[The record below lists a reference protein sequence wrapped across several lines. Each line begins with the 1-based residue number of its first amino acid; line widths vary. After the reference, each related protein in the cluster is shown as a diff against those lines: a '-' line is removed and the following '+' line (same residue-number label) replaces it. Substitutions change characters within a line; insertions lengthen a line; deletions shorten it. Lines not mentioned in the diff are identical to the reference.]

1 MPLRISILVEDKI
14 EKFINE
20 AEEAQGTTEINI
32 SLALADELIGEN
44 PNHTQLLLTRAELY
58 TRQQNFGKAVNDYRS
73 ILEYDSSNTKAKVR
87 IEQLLLILK
96 FQNTDIFESP
106 NTNFDP
112 WLD

>member
-1 MPLRISILVEDKI
+1 MLVEDKI

-20 AEEAQGTTEINI
+20 AEEVQGSADINN
-32 SLALADELIGEN
+32 SLAIANELIGEN
-44 PNHTQLLLTRAELY
+44 PNHTQLFLTRAELY
-58 TRQQNFGKAVNDYRS
+58 TKQQNFGKAVNDYRS
-73 ILEYDSSNTKAKVR
+73 ILAYDGSNTKAKARV
-87 IEQLLLILK
+87 EQLLLILK